1 MQRLKG
7 FLPSSSETGDEA
19 KGKLGLGLGPLLEG
33 GLQTFAVLI
42 PGFEWTV
49 MRGKV
54 D

>member
-7 FLPSSSETGDEA
+7 FLPSSFEPGDEA
-19 KGKLGLGLGPLLEG
+19 KGKLDLGLGLLLEE

-54 D
+54 G